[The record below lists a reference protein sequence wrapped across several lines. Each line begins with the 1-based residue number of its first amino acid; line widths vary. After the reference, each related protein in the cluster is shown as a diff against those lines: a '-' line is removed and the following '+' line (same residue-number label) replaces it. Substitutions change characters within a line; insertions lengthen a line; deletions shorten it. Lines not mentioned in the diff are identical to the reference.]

1 MPRTAGRR
9 AASVEHAVS
18 PRVLGGSRAAPPTG
32 GTGIKEYAE
41 MSEAKYG
48 QEFIK
53 HEFDE
58 AIAVQ
63 QAIVEGERELSNVHP
78 DADSKRAIK
87 STLAKDQRFLQEL
100 QKLGRPYGASGEVE
114 EVAGGLKRL
123 LEETVQSAGEA
134 ESEAYEAHAVL
145 INLKRKQQ
153 DSAAAMVKIARE
165 MKENELRDSA
175 KEFHKGQK
183 ESAQELADR
192 LAEFAV
198 TIATSE
204 GDGRRA
210 RRA

>member
-1 MPRTAGRR
+1 
-9 AASVEHAVS
+9 
-18 PRVLGGSRAAPPTG
+18 
-32 GTGIKEYAE
+32 

-53 HEFDE
+53 HEFNE

-63 QAIVEGERELSNVHP
+63 QAIVEGSRQLADVHP
-78 DADSKRAIK
+78 DAPSKRAIA
-87 STLAKDQRFLQEL
+87 STLKKDERFLKDL
-100 QKLGRPYGASGEVE
+100 RKLGQPYGASGELE
-114 EVAGGLKRL
+114 EVAGSLKQL

-165 MKENELRDSA
+165 MKETELRDSA
-175 KEFHKGQK
+175 KEFHKAQK
-183 ESAQELADR
+183 ETAQELADA

-198 TIATSE
+198 TIATKN
-204 GDGRRA
+204 GNGRAKGSRA
-210 RRA
+210 